1 MKYKNLLDL
10 VVLAAGK
17 GSRMKSKTLPKPL
30 HSLNGIP
37 MINYLLNNLPLSN
50 FANKYIVVP
59 DKHDEIRGAVL
70 KSDNTFK
77 YVKQSE
83 PRGTGDALLQAL
95 DSLESE
101 NIIIVNSDTP
111 MIRTDSVLNL
121 IDSHLK
127 QKSKIS
133 ILIDT
138 FDFDIPGDYG
148 AITKSKDGKITGISE
163 NKNVNETKFREFNVG
178 LYCVNLI
185 WLKKSIS
192 KINSHNKELYITD
205 LVGIAANE
213 GFDVNYSFPLSKYE
227 SIGINDKY
235 QLSVANKIAFKR
247 KNIDLMRKGVNIIDP
262 DNTYVD
268 YNCDIES
275 DSTIQPG
282 TIVKSNSIIK
292 TNCIIGPNTEISN
305 SLIAKNTIIKKSVV
319 SDSKIGS
326 EVKIGPYSHIRQ
338 NSNISNKVYI
348 GTNAEV
354 KKSKIE
360 SGTKL
365 GHFCYIG
372 DSMIE
377 KNVNI
382 GAGTVTCNFDGKEK
396 QKTNILKNAFI
407 GSGTMIIAPVI
418 IGQNAVVGAGS
429 VVTKDVGNDQLVY
442 GNPATIKK
450 SL

>member
-1 MKYKNLLDL
+1 MKYKNLLDI

-37 MINYLLNNLPLSN
+37 MISYLLNQLPLSI

-59 DKHDEIRGAVL
+59 DEHDQIKDAVS
-70 KSDNTFK
+70 KSDNTFN
-77 YVKQSE
+77 YIKQLE
-83 PRGTGDALLQAL
+83 PRGTGDALLRTL
-95 DSLESE
+95 DSLKSE

-111 MIRTDSVLNL
+111 MLKSDSVLNL
-121 IDSHLK
+121 IDSHIN

-138 FDFDIPGDYG
+138 FDIDIPGDYG
-148 AITKSKDGKITGISE
+148 AIIKSKEGEIIGVSE
-163 NKNVNETKFREFNVG
+163 NNNPNQGKFTEFNVG
-178 LYCVNLI
+178 LYCINLS
-185 WLKKSIS
+185 WLKKSVS

-205 LVGIAANE
+205 LISISAND

-227 SIGINDKY
+227 SLGINDKY
-235 QLSVANKIAFKR
+235 QLSVANKIALKR
-247 KNIDLMRKGVNIIDP
+247 KNIDLMKKGVNIIDP
-262 DNTYVD
+262 ENTYVD
-268 YNCDIES
+268 YNCDIEP

-282 TIVKSNSIIK
+282 AIIKSNSIIK
-292 TNCIIGPNTEISN
+292 SNCVIGPNTEISN
-305 SLIAKNTIIKKSVV
+305 SFIEKNTIIKKSVV
-319 SDSKIGS
+319 SDSQIGS
-326 EVKIGPYSHIRQ
+326 EVEIGPYSHIRQ
-338 NSNISNKVYI
+338 NSDISNNVYI
-348 GTNAEV
+348 GTNVEV

-360 SGTKL
+360 NGSKL

-372 DSMIE
+372 DSIIE
-377 KNVNI
+377 ENVNI

-407 GSGTMIIAPVI
+407 GSGTMIVAPVR
-418 IGQNAVVGAGS
+418 IGQNSVIGAGS
-429 VVTKDVGNDQLVY
+429 VVTKDVENDKLVY

>member
-148 AITKSKDGKITGISE
+148 AITKS
-163 NKNVNETKFREFNVG
+163 
-178 LYCVNLI
+178 Y
-185 WLKKSIS
+185 
-192 KINSHNKELYITD
+192 
-205 LVGIAANE
+205 
-213 GFDVNYSFPLSKYE
+213 
-227 SIGINDKY
+227 
-235 QLSVANKIAFKR
+235 
-247 KNIDLMRKGVNIIDP
+247 
-262 DNTYVD
+262 
-268 YNCDIES
+268 
-275 DSTIQPG
+275 
-282 TIVKSNSIIK
+282 
-292 TNCIIGPNTEISN
+292 
-305 SLIAKNTIIKKSVV
+305 LIAIYIEMQKK
-319 SDSKIGS
+319 
-326 EVKIGPYSHIRQ
+326 
-338 NSNISNKVYI
+338 
-348 GTNAEV
+348 
-354 KKSKIE
+354 
-360 SGTKL
+360 
-365 GHFCYIG
+365 
-372 DSMIE
+372 
-377 KNVNI
+377 
-382 GAGTVTCNFDGKEK
+382 
-396 QKTNILKNAFI
+396 
-407 GSGTMIIAPVI
+407 
-418 IGQNAVVGAGS
+418 
-429 VVTKDVGNDQLVY
+429 
-442 GNPATIKK
+442 
-450 SL
+450 